1 MFCSAR
7 CGVDNLEAAR
17 AVFGVASLLES
28 QGANP
33 YRVRAYRRAA
43 VGLMRLPD
51 DARRYATE
59 EGQLALPWLGP
70 RLRRKLGELV
80 TRGHMQFYDEIL
92 AALPR
97 GYRELLSVP
106 GIGPKTAQ
114 RLMVELGVCGLRDLA
129 DAARSGRLRALRGIG
144 PLREQ
149 RFGEAAEALLAPAA

>member
-1 MFCSAR
+1 
-7 CGVDNLEAAR
+7 
-17 AVFGVASLLES
+17 
-28 QGANP
+28 
-33 YRVRAYRRAA
+33 
-43 VGLMRLPD
+43 
-51 DARRYATE
+51 
-59 EGQLALPWLGP
+59 
-70 RLRRKLGELV
+70 
-80 TRGHMQFYDEIL
+80 MQFYDEIL

-149 RFGEAAEALLAPAA
+149 RFGEAAAALLAQLRSQRRGRRAGVSGRRCQSRLEKGHARR